1 MSQHDLVIDNAT
13 GATVRSDLN
22 AALQALGSQQS
33 GSSAPGTPYA
43 YEHWADTTN
52 GVMKRRNAANSAWVL
67 DGPLADTYAQ
77 AKAATYTALMADH
90 GTLLLCNGTF
100 DLAFTA
106 AATLGDGWW
115 VDVRNVGSG
124 TVTLNPNGSEQVDG
138 ATTVA
143 LSAGVSCRVWCSG
156 TAFYTI
162 GRQTSV
168 TATAPMTGARGL
180 SIKNNASNPNYQMDV
195 AADHVILADGSGN
208 TVNISSLSA
217 TADITVS
224 GANGLDT
231 GTESISTWY
240 HVWAIYDGSNKRVL
254 LSTSATAPTM
264 PGSYTYKAWLGAIYN
279 NSSGNFL
286 KLAQRGNSVS
296 CEPSV
301 ALSNATGQTSY
312 TSLSLSAQ
320 VPPQAT
326 GARGNMGPVS
336 SGNRGMFVA
345 ADGNGVGACGI
356 IPGAAGTA
364 IDGFVN
370 VGTWDLD
377 LVTAQT
383 VYWKTSDTAAS
394 NYRVNVTG
402 WRYS

>member
-1 MSQHDLVIDNAT
+1 MSQHDLDLANAT
-13 GATVRSDLN
+13 GANFRSDAN
-22 AALQALGSQQS
+22 AALQALGSQQA
-33 GSSAPGTPYA
+33 GSAAPSTTYA
-43 YEHWADTTN
+43 YERWADSTN
-52 GVMKRRNAANSAWVL
+52 GVVKRRNAANSGWVL
-67 DGPLADTYAQ
+67 DGPLAEDYVQ
-77 AKAATYTALMADH
+77 AKAAGYTAVMADH
-90 GTLLLCNGTF
+90 GTLLAANGTF
-100 DLAFTA
+100 DIAFTA

-124 TVTLNPNGSEQVDG
+124 TITLNPNGSEQVDG

-143 LSAGVSCRVWCSG
+143 LSAGVSCRVWCDG
-156 TAFYTI
+156 AAFHTV
-162 GRQTSV
+162 GRQGTV
-168 TATAPMTGARGL
+168 TATAPLTDHRGL
-180 SIKNNASNPNYQMDV
+180 SVKNNATNPNYQLDV
-195 AADHVILADGSGN
+195 AADQVILADGSGN
-208 TVNISSLSA
+208 TVNIAALSA

-224 GANGLDT
+224 GVNGLDT
-231 GTESISTWY
+231 GSEASATWY
-240 HVWAIYDGSNKRVL
+240 HVWAIYDGVNKRVL
-254 LSTSATAPTM
+254 LSASASAPTM
-264 PGSYTYKAWLGAIYN
+264 PGGYTYKAWLGAIYN
-279 NSSGNFL
+279 NGSSNFL
-286 KLAQRGNSVS
+286 KLVQRGLSVS
-296 CEPSV
+296 AEPSV
-301 ALSNATGQTSY
+301 AISAASGQTSY

-345 ADGNGVGACGI
+345 ADSNGVGACGI

-370 VGTWDLD
+370 AGTWDLD